1 MSEFRYYCLHDDG
14 RIALGEHVEATDLD
28 AAINHAY
35 ENCRSHPTH
44 AYRYVE
50 VWRGSERLYS
60 SPRDQEAGSLLPIHR
75 PLPTR
80 EPIIPRRGA
89 APAMTAWE
97 PVERPWSGTDE
108 RGVTVITPRVLPQ
121 P

>member
-1 MSEFRYYCLHDDG
+1 MTEFRYYCLHDDG

-35 ENCRSHPTH
+35 EACRSHPTR

-60 SPRDQEAGSLLPIHR
+60 SPREQGAGSLLPAMHR
-75 PLPTR
+75 HERARRFSVSCAASATR
-80 EPIIPRRGA
+80 EQS
-89 APAMTAWE
+89 PA
-97 PVERPWSGTDE
+97 VGPW
-108 RGVTVITPRVLPQ
+108 P
-121 P
+121 